1 MADSK
6 IPGSVFGVQI
16 GNKWLQCQAEATL
29 NTTVNVTEDELCK
42 DFSGTSGADAIPFLT
57 RTADSRDW
65 SIDVSGA
72 LLKDSF
78 AAANADV
85 DLGKLFVDGAVYV
98 DNVLFRTA
106 LNQDSVDHDVIYSGA
121 AILTSFNITAGAT
134 GANTTA
140 ATFTGNGALT
150 RTVTP
155 VTT

>member
-6 IPGSVFGVQI
+6 IPGSVFGVMI
-16 GNKWLQCQAEATL
+16 GSKFLQCQAESTL
-29 NTTVNVTEDELCK
+29 NTTVNVSEDELCK
-42 DFSGTSGADAIPFLT
+42 DFSGTSGADAIPFVT

-65 SIDVSGA
+65 SIDVNGS

-78 AAANADV
+78 AAANADI
-85 DLGKLFVDGAVYV
+85 DLGKLFIDGAVYV
-98 DNVLFRTA
+98 DSVFFRTA
-106 LNQDSVDHDVIYSGA
+106 IGQDAVDHDVIYSGP
-121 AILTSFNITAGAT
+121 AILTSFSLTAGTT
-134 GANTTA
+134 GANTTS